1 MHMLFDIYIYICII
15 FTFECGYPYDVSIR
29 CFALVWPENKHLFA
43 CVANF

>member
-1 MHMLFDIYIYICII
+1 MHMLFDIYICII

-29 CFALVWPENKHLFA
+29 CFALAWPENKHLFA